1 MKLDPCPMAK
11 FTQERIKCK
20 ALKDQIS
27 ELCIHQYYKQCKGRY
42 ELTPGAQECPLSK
55 KEND

>member
-11 FTQERIKCK
+11 FTQERIQCK
-20 ALKDQIS
+20 RLDA
-27 ELCIHQYYKQCKGRY
+27 LCIHQYYKQCKGRY